1 MCTEGSFT
9 INMLHFQYEFKK
21 GDTVLIPAII
31 DGFEIIGEATLLEIT
46 I

>member
-9 INMLHFQYEFKK
+9 INMLHFKAEFKK
-21 GDTVLIPAII
+21 GDTILIPAII
-31 DGFEIIGEATLLEIT
+31 DSFDIIGEASLLEIT